1 MRTFSVKDEIAPTHG
16 AQIITIGGDISLDN
30 IGALK
35 QELLAILSNDGAV
48 HLIASRIEKIDLSGL
63 QLLISL
69 KKSLQQENRTVTFD
83 VSYSNDSLRLVEC
96 SGYIDLLK

>member
-16 AQIITIGGDISLDN
+16 AQTITIGGDISLDN

-35 QELLAILSNDGAV
+35 QELLATLSNGGAV

-63 QLLISL
+63 QLLVSL
-69 KKSLQQENRTVTFD
+69 KKSLLQENRTITFD
-83 VSYSNDSLRLVEC
+83 ITYSNDLLSLVEC